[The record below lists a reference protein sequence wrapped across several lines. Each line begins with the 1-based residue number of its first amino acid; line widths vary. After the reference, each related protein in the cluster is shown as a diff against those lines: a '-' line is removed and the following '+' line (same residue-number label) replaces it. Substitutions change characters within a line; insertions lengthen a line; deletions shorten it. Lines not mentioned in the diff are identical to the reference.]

1 MKQKKYNAVI
11 SCGGLGTRL
20 NKITKDVPK
29 PLFPISGK
37 STLERCIVELKKYSI
52 NNILVSLGYKKNSFI
67 GFIDKL
73 IPPETI
79 VLNYKVICLV
89 NTSKSLDELN
99 ILDKEIK
106 NLMLLLLMK

>member
-29 PLFPISGK
+29 PLFPIFGK

-73 IPPETI
+73 KDK
-79 VLNYKVICLV
+79 YKGLYWPR
-89 NTSKSLDELN
+89 
-99 ILDKEIK
+99 
-106 NLMLLLLMK
+106 